1 MASESQ
7 QLIVESSS
15 RLLADHVS
23 PSLIESVEAGRFA
36 EVLWSQ
42 LVEQGLLLLG
52 LDESAGGY
60 GGTFGDQLA
69 LLRQMGRYAVPAP
82 VAETLLANHL
92 RALLGA
98 EGLTLPSAVVDTER
112 LTGRDGTFSGSLNN
126 IPWGPF
132 LERVLVAAD
141 TSSGIVWVEMPVGEF
156 EDQPSSLAG
165 EPTATLRFDEVAP
178 VRVLGPF
185 MEQHQRELLH
195 RGAAMHAS
203 LMAGALEQSLE
214 IAVGYVLERKQFGQP
229 LAKFQAI
236 QHQLAVMA
244 THVAA
249 STRSVDQLQMRDE
262 APSDLDVAIAKAR
275 VGEAVG
281 LSTDTAHQVMGAMGY
296 TREHH
301 LNYLTRRLWV
311 WRDRFGHETE
321 WQQRI
326 GEYFLSANQADLWMQ
341 ITELS

>member
-15 RLLADHVS
+15 RLLSDHVS
-23 PSLIESVEAGRFA
+23 PSLIESVENGSFA
-36 EVLWSQ
+36 DALWSQ
-42 LVEQGLLLLG
+42 LVDQGLLLLG
-52 LDESAGGY
+52 LDEAAGGF

-69 LLRQMGRYAVPAP
+69 LLRQMGRHAVPAP
-82 VAETLLANHL
+82 VADTLLANHL
-92 RALLGA
+92 RSLLGG
-98 EGLTLPSAVVDTER
+98 EGETLPSAVVEGANLVEQDSV
-112 LTGRDGTFSGSLNN
+112 FSGELRDVL
-126 IPWGPF
+126 WGPC
-132 LERVLVAAD
+132 LKRVLVEAQ
-141 TSSGIVWVEMPVGEF
+141 TSKGLCWVEIPVGERD
-156 EDQPSSLAG
+156 DQPASLAG
-165 EPTATLRFDEVAP
+165 EPMATLRFNGAEATKVFGQVTD
-178 VRVLGPF
+178 
-185 MEQHQRELLH
+185 QHRNEILH
-195 RGAAMHAS
+195 RGAAMHAA

-249 STRSVDQLQMRDE
+249 STRSVEQLQMRDD
-262 APSDLDVAIAKAR
+262 APSDLDIAIAKAR

-311 WRDRFGHETE
+311 WRDRFEHETQ

-326 GEYFLSANQADLWMQ
+326 GEHFLSSNQADLWAQ